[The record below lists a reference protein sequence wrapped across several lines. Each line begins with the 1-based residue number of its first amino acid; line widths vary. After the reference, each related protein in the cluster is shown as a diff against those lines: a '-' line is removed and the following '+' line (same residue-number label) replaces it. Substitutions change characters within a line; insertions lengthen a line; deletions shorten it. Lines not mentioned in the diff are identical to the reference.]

1 VHGDCTLP
9 LSRGPSVR
17 RYKTG
22 ATIATP
28 GAGAAA
34 STPTDNHGR
43 PQEMTK
49 VSLAKEIGTTIR
61 AAITEWP
68 QTVRLVSL
76 LATASGPAALILLVV
91 LLRHPSMSTPTIPT
105 EPGSTGRF

>member
-1 VHGDCTLP
+1 
-9 LSRGPSVR
+9 
-17 RYKTG
+17 
-22 ATIATP
+22 
-28 GAGAAA
+28 
-34 STPTDNHGR
+34 
-43 PQEMTK
+43 